1 MMADSIRDRIS
12 RQWHYALL
20 GGLGSVPFT
29 LGGYLWSGS
38 TVSFLPLLFGAILAG
53 YLVSRDTGT
62 VRGVGLRT
70 GLVGGVPALVVAYAD
85 VVGVAL
91 GMGWPAWF
99 LPAGLAL
106 VTGFV
111 LGLGSALAAGVGA
124 VGARLGG
131 MLHDDGTPGTP
142 ART

>member
-1 MMADSIRDRIS
+1 MVDGIQDRIS
-12 RQWHYALL
+12 QEWHYALL

-29 LGGYLWSGS
+29 LGGFLWSGS
-38 TVSFLPLLFGAILAG
+38 TVSFLPLLFGATLAG
-53 YLVSRDTGT
+53 YLATRETGT

-70 GLVGGVPALVVAYAD
+70 GLVGGVPALIVAYAD

-99 LPAGLAL
+99 LPVGLAL
-106 VTGFV
+106 LAVVV
-111 LGLGSALAAGVGA
+111 LGLGSALAAVVGA
-124 VGARLGG
+124 IGARFGG
-131 MLHDDGTPGTP
+131 MLHNDGTAGTP

>member
-1 MMADSIRDRIS
+1 MADS
-12 RQWHYALL
+12 RQIPQQWQYALL

-53 YLVSRDTGT
+53 YLANRGAGT
-62 VRGVGLRT
+62 VHGVGLRT
-70 GLVGGVPALVVAYAD
+70 GLVGGVPVLVVAYAD

-91 GMGWPAWF
+91 GMNWPTWF
-99 LPAGLAL
+99 LPVGLAL
-106 VTGFV
+106 LAGFV

-124 VGARLGG
+124 VGARLGD
-131 MLHDDGTPGTP
+131 MLHDSGTAGTP